1 MRRLDRYILSEFFG
15 PFLFGLG
22 VFFVLLAGVDLLYDA
37 LRYIVREQ
45 MPAGLAAAII
55 AYRLPMIAALTLPM
69 ATLFAAL
76 MCFGR
81 MSSEGE
87 IIAMRAGGAPIAR
100 ISAAALAV
108 AGVMSAAMALA
119 VHTWIPRCNGRSR
132 ELLMAFRTSQ
142 QETRHLLLR
151 VPESG
156 QIERIVYVD
165 RINLAAGEM
174 EGVIIHEFRD
184 GRPWA
189 TYVAQRGKW
198 NGRHWVLE
206 GVEHTVI
213 APDGI
218 KSERLGQVQYD
229 IGRSPEDI
237 KRVRYDP
244 DELPTSELLRELKV
258 VSHGAARDPARAAQ
272 IRTEIAARWATPW
285 SILAFALI
293 GVVLGVRPQRASKGV
308 ALGIS
313 LIIILAYYIFMHT
326 ASIVSEQGRLPAM
339 LCAWLPNVALYAVG
353 VAGLL
358 AHDR

>member
-1 MRRLDRYILSEFFG
+1 MRRLDRYILKEFFG

-37 LRYIVREQ
+37 LRYIVREN
-45 MPAGLAAAII
+45 MPAGMAAAVIG
-55 AYRLPMIAALTLPM
+55 YRMPMVAALTLPM

-87 IIAMRAGGAPIAR
+87 IIAMRAGGVPIAR
-100 ISAAALAV
+100 ISAAVLVVAAVMSVAMAV
-108 AGVMSAAMALA
+108 A
-119 VHTWIPRCNGRSR
+119 VHSWIPRCNGRSR

-151 VPESG
+151 IPERG
-156 QIERIVYVD
+156 ELERIVYVD
-165 RINLAAGEM
+165 RLNLAAGEM
-174 EGVIIHEFRD
+174 EGVIIHEFRR

-189 TYVAQRGKW
+189 TYVAKRGRW
-198 NGRHWVLE
+198 DGRQWVLQ

-213 APDGI
+213 SPDGI
-218 KSERLGQVQYD
+218 RSERLGELVYD

-237 KRVRYDP
+237 ERIKYDP
-244 DELPTSELLRELKV
+244 DELPTAELRRELEV
-258 VSHGAARDPARAAQ
+258 VSRGPARDEARAAQ
-272 IRTEIAARWATPW
+272 IRAEIANRWATPW
-285 SILAFALI
+285 SILSFALI

-313 LIIILAYYIFMHT
+313 LIVILAYYILMHT
-326 ASIVSEQGRLPAM
+326 MTIVSEQGRLPAEI
-339 LCAWLPNVALYAVG
+339 CAWLPNVILY
-353 VAGLL
+353 VAGIAGLA